1 MLQPDPNRSPLGPR
15 SSLAPGLPLA
25 PRPLGDMAARP
36 SGRHPARAAGPAY
49 RGLPR
54 LLRFVLWASAAVIIG
69 AVFGAT
75 APTALGRV
83 GAVAALQPGL
93 LAWYSVRALGFL
105 AYLAV
110 AGSVLY
116 GLLLSTKIL
125 DAIAHRPV
133 SFALHK
139 DLAIVGFALAM
150 LHATVLLADQS
161 FAFTPS
167 AILVPFASPYAAIW
181 VGIGQLTFYGLAV
194 VTVSFYVRR
203 QIGQRA
209 WRLLHYLTF
218 LVFIGAIG
226 HGVMAGSDAGAAW
239 AFWLYLVPGAAAV
252 FLLVYRIV
260 VSVSGR
266 ISASESERPVAVS
279 PLIARSPL
287 PLPGGRVPSGRPAAP
302 LQPPT
307 PGLSVRRNVRNRSA
321 APGGLRWPT

>member
-1 MLQPDPNRSPLGPR
+1 MLQPDRTVRPWTAIFPGTGATPGTTATRRHGGPAFR
-15 SSLAPGLPLA
+15 TASGAGRRPGLSGPA
-25 PRPLGDMAARP
+25 PAPSLRPVGVGRRHHRGSVRRHGSDRAWPRGGGRRAAARP
-36 SGRHPARAAGPAY
+36 AGLVFGPGAGIPRLSGGCRLGPVRPAPVDEDPRRHRPSAGELRPAQGPRD
-49 RGLPR
+49 RGLRARDAPR
-54 LLRFVLWASAAVIIG
+54 HRIAGRPELR
-69 AVFGAT
+69 
-75 APTALGRV
+75 
-83 GAVAALQPGL
+83 
-93 LAWYSVRALGFL
+93 
-105 AYLAV
+105 
-110 AGSVLY
+110 
-116 GLLLSTKIL
+116 
-125 DAIAHRPV
+125 
-133 SFALHK
+133 LH
-139 DLAIVGFALAM
+139 
-150 LHATVLLADQS
+150 
-161 FAFTPS
+161 PS

-302 LQPPT
+302 LQPPP